1 MKRLASLAPSPR
13 TWPAWTL
20 IAAVALACG
29 GDEPAAAGPGGAGGS
44 GGPGSPGGAP
54 RVTVVETAAVET
66 GSIAREVEVSGVVE
80 PIRTM
85 SVNSQ
90 LATTVRSVLA
100 EEGDRVSSSAV
111 LARLEDAELTVELE
125 SARASLEAAQAAFE
139 RAERLR
145 EREVITLPE
154 YERDRTALAVA
165 EAAHRRLQTRVGYAT
180 IRSPISGVVTAKYVE
195 AGDVVGAQTP
205 LFEVA
210 DVSTLVVP
218 IGVSELDVGQLAAGD
233 TLEITLD
240 ALPDRPLHGRIRR
253 VFPAAD
259 PATRLVPVEVALQS
273 GSLAR
278 PGYLAR
284 VRLRLDERNDVALV
298 PAGAV
303 LAGSSG
309 EESAFV
315 VEGGKAFRREVE
327 TGLVS
332 KGRVEVVRG
341 LNPGE
346 TVVVEGGSSLREG
359 AAVRT
364 VGEPPAVKATA
375 DSVPSA
381 RPRS

>member
-1 MKRLASLAPSPR
+1 MRCLAALASVLRARLAWTMVLA
-13 TWPAWTL
+13 A
-20 IAAVALACG
+20 ALACG
-29 GDEPAAAGPGGAGGS
+29 GDDPPAGRPGGAAGGPGG
-44 GGPGSPGGAP
+44 PGGGP
-54 RVTVVETAAVET
+54 RVTIVEVATVEN
-66 GSIAREVEVSGVVE
+66 GSIDREVEVSGVVE

-100 EEGDRVSSSAV
+100 EEGDRVSSGAV
-111 LARLEDAELTVELE
+111 LARLEDAELALELE
-125 SARASLEAAQAAFE
+125 SARAALEAAQAAFE
-139 RAERLR
+139 RAEQLR

-154 YERDRTALAVA
+154 YERERTALAVA
-165 EAAHRRLQTRVGYAT
+165 EAVHRRLQTRVGYAT
-180 IRSPISGVVTAKYVE
+180 IRSPISGVVTAKHVE

-233 TLEITLD
+233 TVEVSLD
-240 ALPDRPLHGRIRR
+240 ALPDRPLRGRIRR

-259 PATRLVPVEVALQS
+259 PATRLVPVEVAVEP

-284 VRLRLDERNDVALV
+284 VRLRLDERRDVPLV
-298 PAGAV
+298 PAAAV
-303 LAGSSG
+303 LTGPDG

-315 VEGGKAFRREVE
+315 VENGKAFRREVQ

-332 KGRVEVVRG
+332 KGQVEVVQG
-341 LNPGE
+341 LSAGE

-359 AAVRT
+359 ASVRAV
-364 VGEPPAVKATA
+364 GDPAAAEAAA
-375 DSVPSA
+375 DSVRDA
-381 RPRS
+381 RSGS